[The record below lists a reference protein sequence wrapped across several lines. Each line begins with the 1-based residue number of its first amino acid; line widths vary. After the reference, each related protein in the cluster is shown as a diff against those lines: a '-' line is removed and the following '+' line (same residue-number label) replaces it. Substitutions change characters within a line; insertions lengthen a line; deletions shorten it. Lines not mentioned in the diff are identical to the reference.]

1 MRLGRG
7 SLCCA
12 AAFAVAGVLP
22 AWAQQDYF
30 GMLKAPRTGL
40 EVRSGFF
47 YSSFGDLGYAG
58 LLTGARDDGRQ
69 LKLGYQYSRYFTVQG
84 QFLDFGRSPG
94 ASFSMSD
101 AYTGP
106 RRTGFG
112 VDTIGTLPLTNRFSF
127 YGRFGAFRGDARPV
141 FGTTLPALIGD
152 TSRNGTRL
160 RYGLGLR
167 YDFSKAFGVRAEFER
182 YSTAGGNMLTDVDSE
197 MLSVGLMWR
206 F

>member
-1 MRLGRG
+1 M
-7 SLCCA
+7 
-12 AAFAVAGVLP
+12 
-22 AWAQQDYF
+22 
-30 GMLKAPRTGL
+30 
-40 EVRSGFF
+40 
-47 YSSFGDLGYAG
+47 
-58 LLTGARDDGRQ
+58 
-69 LKLGYQYSRYFTVQG
+69 
-84 QFLDFGRSPG
+84 
-94 ASFSMSD
+94 
-101 AYTGP
+101 
-106 RRTGFG
+106 
-112 VDTIGTLPLTNRFSF
+112 TNRFSF

-152 TSRNGTRL
+152 AGRGGTRL